1 MKTIVTL
8 ISLCLLLPLTC
19 VHGGKVKTIDGKQ
32 MPKDSVAEMELA
44 YQLGT
49 VNTDSVL
56 AVYVVAIDSVSIAQ
70 MEGVQNKPR
79 GIIPGGVAFAP
90 SSPEEP
96 ATIEYISAF
105 SVGKGK
111 LAAGNRVITVQCSRT
126 YKGKHET
133 TTRWSRQM
141 NVTIQLVPEQKYGL
155 KVTFLDGSWTVNFE
169 DKATKMVAATAS
181 GKAELLRYQTVR
193 R

>member
-1 MKTIVTL
+1 MKTVITF
-8 ISLCLLLPLTC
+8 ISFCMLLPLVC
-19 VHGGKVKTIDGKQ
+19 ANGGKVKTIDGKQ
-32 MPKDSVAEMELA
+32 MPKDSVAEIELA
-44 YQLGT
+44 YELGT
-49 VNTDSVL
+49 ANTDSVL

-70 MEGVQNKPR
+70 MKNVQNKPR
-79 GIIPGGVAFAP
+79 GIIPRGIAFAP

-96 ATIEYISAF
+96 ATVEYISAF

-111 LAAGNRVITVQCSRT
+111 LAAGDRVITVQCSRT

-155 KVTFLDGSWTVNFE
+155 KVTYLDGNWTVNFE

-181 GKAELLRYQTVR
+181 GKAELLKYQTVR